1 MLKMRDGRRP
11 LAGAVR
17 PLWLALGLVCAGHVL
32 AAEPSAAVV
41 QTPPVVAQSA
51 AAPSAAQIS
60 AAQIQQWAYS
70 AQDISLPAVERAD
83 ALRQLAAY
91 PNQNSLVAV
100 ARSLRD
106 EHALVREAAVIAADP
121 YQFA

>member
-1 MLKMRDGRRP
+1 MQRMLSRCEFRHTSSGTM
-11 LAGAVR
+11 GA
-17 PLWLALGLVCAGHVL
+17 LWLVLGMTLSGAAL
-32 AAEPSAAVV
+32 AVASPE
-41 QTPPVVAQSA
+41 PPVTTSANGAPTASVAASA
-51 AAPSAAQIS
+51 PS

-70 AQDISLPAVERAD
+70 AQDISLPAVDRAD

-106 EHALVREAAVIAADP
+106 EHALV
-121 YQFA
+121 